1 MPDAAL
7 GGIAL
12 FLAHHA
18 DGLTAEAAEAGNQR
32 LVLAELAVA
41 GERGE
46 FGDQA
51 LDEVVEMRPLRMP
64 RDQRLLPR
72 RQVQIEVGQRL
83 RRLVLD
89 LPDLLGDIGARGR
102 KRPQLVD
109 LGVELGDRLFEVEIA
124 AHVIWHQLNIARTG
138 RGVEAGLDRRKEM

>member
-1 MPDAAL
+1 MLDAAL

-18 DGLTAEAAEAGNQR
+18 NRFAAEAAEARDQR

-64 RDQRLLPR
+64 GDQRLLPR
-72 RQVQIEVGQRL
+72 RQVLIEVGQRL

-89 LPDLLGDIGARGR
+89 PSDLLGDVGAG
-102 KRPQLVD
+102 
-109 LGVELGDRLFEVEIA
+109 GS
-124 AHVIWHQLNIARTG
+124 
-138 RGVEAGLDRRKEM
+138 